1 MSTEENKAITRRLI
15 EEVWNQGN
23 LGLADELVAP
33 DYVGHDPASPD
44 EHRGPEGLKQFAA
57 TTRSSFP
64 DWHMRIE
71 EQVAEGDLVAT
82 RWTATGT
89 QKGEMAGI
97 PPTGKRVQMPGTSID
112 RFSGGKLVE
121 TWDSYD
127 ALGTMVQLGVIPLP
141 EEAEA

>member
-1 MSTEENKAITRRLI
+1 MSTEENKALIRRI
-15 EEVWNQGN
+15 VEELWNQGN

-33 DYVGHDPASPD
+33 DYVGHDPTSPD
-44 EHRGPEGLKQFAA
+44 EHRGPEGLKQYVA
-57 TTRSSFP
+57 TSRSAFP

-97 PPTGKRVQMPGTSID
+97 PPTGKRVRMPGTSID
-112 RFSGGKLVE
+112 RFSEGRLVE

-127 ALGTMVQLGVIPLP
+127 ALGVMQQLGVIPAP
-141 EEAEA
+141 E